1 MHRPA
6 RTDLSYS
13 ILLTVGGSLLVETF
27 FAVPGMGPEL
37 TMAIGRYD
45 LNLVQGIV
53 LLYASMGIMGVFI
66 GDLLMTIIDP
76 RITLTGKDGV
86 R

>member
-1 MHRPA
+1 
-6 RTDLSYS
+6 
-13 ILLTVGGSLLVETF
+13 
-27 FAVPGMGPEL
+27 
-37 TMAIGRYD
+37 MAIGRYD

-66 GDLLMTIIDP
+66 GDLLMTLIDP
-76 RITLTGKDGV
+76 RITLTGKEGV